1 MGQYWLP
8 VNLDKHEFI
17 NPHKLASGLKLW
29 EQIANPMPGVA
40 LLILC
45 AAERKMSGGGDFD
58 LEGGTADYRVI
69 AKRTIGRWA
78 GDRIALVGDY
88 SEDADLPSEPDFG
101 TLYFRCGTVE
111 ERPAT
116 SPGPRFANVTD
127 DVCAVIEH
135 ELRGKF
141 TGKGWRT
148 FEPEKQEPE

>member
-1 MGQYWLP
+1 MGQYWHP

-17 NPHKLASGLKLW
+17 HPHKLAAGLKLW
-29 EQIANPMPGVA
+29 EQIANPMPGAA

-45 AAERKMSGGGDFD
+45 AAEREMRGGGDFD
-58 LEGGTADYRVI
+58 LKEGGKEYQSI

-88 SEDADLPSEPDFG
+88 AEDGDLPSEPDFG
-101 TLYFRCGTVE
+101 TLYFRCGAVE
-111 ERPAT
+111 EGEAPT
-116 SPGPRFANVTD
+116 PGPRFVDITE

-141 TGKGWRT
+141 TGTGWRD
-148 FEPEKQEPE
+148 FEPEKQERE